1 MAESQI
7 PVVGEAF
14 KGYVNDQI
22 VARQKIYGSGF
33 TQTRTAQEMLYLNSN
48 VPWIKLASSVSILED
63 DDGRNRLKKLGLG
76 VEYEKGT
83 HLAKQGV
90 LFNGLTPLSGNMKSG
105 VAQSNS
111 LINNS
116 AYGFGGTEFGLK
128 PLPGIISMDVA
139 PINRGSIKQATVN
152 IKAYNKFQFELIE
165 TLYLRLGYTIMLEW
179 GNSIYVNNKNEVQHQ
194 KSTLIDTFF
203 FGESKEAPST
213 SLDVLNK
220 IENTTIK
227 PNFLINKTSHFK

>member
-1 MAESQI
+1 MKA
-7 PVVGEAF
+7 G
-14 KGYVNDQI
+14 
-22 VARQKIYGSGF
+22 
-33 TQTRTAQEMLYLNSN
+33 
-48 VPWIKLASSVSILED
+48 VST
-63 DDGRNRLKKLGLG
+63 N
-76 VEYEKGT
+76 T
-83 HLAKQGV
+83 
-90 LFNGLTPLSGNMKSG
+90 N
-105 VAQSNS
+105 

-128 PLPGIISMDVA
+128 PLPGITNIDVT
-139 PINRGSIKQATVN
+139 PINRGSIKQATVS

-179 GNSIYVNNKNEVQHQ
+179 GNSIYVNNKNEVQPQ

-220 IENTTIK
+220 IEKQREATNGNYDGLFAKVVNFDWTYQPDGSYDISLKLVSLGDVVESFKVQCINSKHYTTR
-227 PNFLINKTSHFK
+227 NLY